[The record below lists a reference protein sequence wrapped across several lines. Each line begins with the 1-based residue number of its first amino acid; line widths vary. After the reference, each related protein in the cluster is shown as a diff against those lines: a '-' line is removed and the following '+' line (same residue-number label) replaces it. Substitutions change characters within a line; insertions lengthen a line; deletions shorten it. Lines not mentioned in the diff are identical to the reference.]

1 MRHRKLPHL
10 DLPEHLQ
17 FVTFR
22 TAESLDPY
30 LKNLHVQDLASGKKQ
45 LLADRHLDRS
55 KRGAHLYAEALEAC
69 RNVLHAQDGESY
81 DLIAYAIM
89 PNHLHLLL
97 VQKTDLPTIVRRIK
111 AKSALEINKLLGRN
125 GAFWAKDYYDR
136 AVRDEKHLQTVYDYI
151 LNNPLKAELSD
162 ASERIYSVYDA

>member
-1 MRHRKLPHL
+1 MRHRKLPHI
-10 DLPEHLQ
+10 DLPKYLQ

-30 LKNLHVQDLASGKKQ
+30 LKNLHAQNLPGGKKQ

-55 KRGAHLYAEALEAC
+55 KHGAHLYVEALKVY
-69 RNVLHAQDGESY
+69 RNVLHAEDGKSY

-89 PNHLHLLL
+89 PNYLHLLFR
-97 VQKTDLPTIVRRIK
+97 QKTDLPTIVRRIK
-111 AKSALEINKLLGRN
+111 AKSALEINKLLGRS

-136 AVRDEKHLQTVYDYI
+136 AVRDEKHLQIVYDYI
-151 LNNPLKAELSD
+151 MNNLLKAGLSD